1 LETAECLEAEAQL
14 SPQYSICDNIDL
26 SMILQE
32 YETYYYLKF
41 QKPLKICK
49 LAPKSDSIKETSKCA
64 GKPKIHIQRNK
75 RPSLDETKQDDI
87 ADLMNIQSLQNK
99 QEPSEAVA
107 PFKEAASILFSKE
120 MLEMSENIS
129 REIVSSNF
137 DVKWDDVI
145 GLKKAKQTLQET
157 LLLPM
162 QYPGLFQGILA
173 PWKSV
178 LLYGPPGTGDF
189 LLLICKTYAV

>member
-1 LETAECLEAEAQL
+1 
-14 SPQYSICDNIDL
+14 
-26 SMILQE
+26 MILQE

-41 QKPLKICK
+41 QKSLKICK
-49 LAPKSDSIKETSKCA
+49 FAPKSESVKETNKSGG
-64 GKPKIHIQRNK
+64 GKPKIPIQRNK
-75 RPSLDETKQDDI
+75 RPSLEESKQDDI

-99 QEPSEAVA
+99 EETSEAVP
-107 PFKEAASILFSKE
+107 PFKEAALIPFSKE

-157 LLLPM
+157 LSLPM

-178 LLYGPPGTGDF
+178 LLYGPPGTGDIIFALVYRHELIQNVIF
-189 LLLICKTYAV
+189 LHRKNHDGKGPCE